1 MKKYLRPLFS
11 IFLFLGIFT
20 GVLYP
25 LLVTGVAQLLFPIR
39 ANGSLIRKND
49 SVVGSGLIGQ
59 FFTDESY
66 FWGRPSATS
75 PDPYTAFNPSTLTG
89 STGSNLGPL
98 SKTLINEVQN
108 QVFIL
113 HNADPTNTSLIPVDL
128 VTTSASG
135 LDPNISVAAAY
146 YQAARIAKARN
157 MSIPE
162 ITSLID
168 KLAEQPQFG
177 FLGETRVN
185 VLKLNLALDGL
196 EYK

>member
-1 MKKYLRPLFS
+1 MKNYLRPLFS
-11 IFLFLGIFT
+11 MFLILGLFT

-25 LLVTGVAQLLFPIR
+25 LLVTGVAQLLFPTR
-39 ANGSLIRKND
+39 ANGSLIKKNEA
-49 SVVGSGLIGQ
+49 VVGSELIGQ
-59 FFTDESY
+59 FFTSESY
-66 FWGRPSATS
+66 FWGRPSSTS
-75 PDPYTAFNPSTLTG
+75 PYPYTAFDPSTLTG

-98 SKTLINEVQN
+98 SKTLVNEVQN
-108 QVFIL
+108 RVDIL
-113 HNADPTNTSLIPVDL
+113 HSADPTNTSLIPVDL

-157 MSIPE
+157 VNINE

-168 KLAEQPQFG
+168 KQTEQPQFG
-177 FLGETRVN
+177 FLGEARVN
-185 VLKLNLALDGL
+185 VLKLNLALDRL